1 MMYLPLL
8 LLLPPPLHKMVM
20 GKPQAMPP
28 TLLDQLVYLSLLM
41 GKLDLAIDHEGLPM
55 ALYLPLS

>member
-1 MMYLPLL
+1 
-8 LLLPPPLHKMVM
+8 M
-20 GKPQAMPP
+20 GKPLAMPP

-55 ALYLPLS
+55 ALYLPFFFRLYKWWGLFDWPLE

>member
-1 MMYLPLL
+1 
-8 LLLPPPLHKMVM
+8 M
-20 GKPQAMPP
+20 GKPLAMPP

-55 ALYLPLS
+55 ALYLPFFFLVAYSTGL